1 MSFKKYLPFIII
13 IVAAV
18 VLVGGF
24 LIVKK
29 ITQPVSTDMS
39 QDDGSVADLPQDQK
53 PVAALVPTSDGHY
66 LTLKVDGIK
75 VPNATSMDYDLL
87 WKANNSGTL
96 TPQGTSSTVQLN
108 GQTSFKKDL
117 LLGSESNGKFRYD
130 KGVENGTLTLRF
142 RNSNGK
148 LLGKVT
154 TDFHLQTGT
163 TNLSSVDGSFKYTL
177 SKIADGVWFVTMQT
191 FGNPNPSSFISY
203 FGNYS
208 IIASDGRILPVEK

>member
-1 MSFKKYLPFIII
+1 MKKYLPFILVV
-13 IVAAV
+13 VAAT

-39 QDDGSVADLPQDQK
+39 QDDGSVADFPQDQK

-96 TPQGTSSTVQLN
+96 TPQGTSDRKSTRLN
-108 GQTSFKKDL
+108 
-117 LLGSESNGKFRYD
+117 
-130 KGVENGTLTLRF
+130 
-142 RNSNGK
+142 
-148 LLGKVT
+148 
-154 TDFHLQTGT
+154 
-163 TNLSSVDGSFKYTL
+163 SSHTV
-177 SKIADGVWFVTMQT
+177 
-191 FGNPNPSSFISY
+191 ISY
-203 FGNYS
+203 AVFCLKKKKKKN
-208 IIASDGRILPVEK
+208 KKTQ